1 MAQLLA
7 QMNKIV
13 QDSAELRA
21 EIAARDAAAAARATE
36 AAAQVEALR
45 GEIAAS
51 AARDA
56 AAAAQVEA
64 MRAEIAAAAAR
75 DAAQVEAMR
84 AEIAAAAARDA
95 AAAAQ
100 VEAMRVEIAA
110 AAARDAAAAAQVETL
125 HVEIAAAAA
134 RTEAQIAAA
143 SRVGGSPLSPSY
155 AAVGDTALHTLTSA
169 RRIFHLQPP
178 PDGASDDEKAPVA
191 APEDLGRLL
200 ACTLERD
207 LVKTIT
213 PLLRAARG
221 LDVAP
226 EPSPADPCP
235 LVLVNSEGVAWLD
248 ALSPAQPAD
257 QLKRPDLFVTWAPFW
272 SGLHTSERGAVGRLA
287 ARALQLDGCVRELY
301 EAKRG
306 AGELTS
312 ADFGQLV
319 DYHSRLPEKVDGV
332 PTLTRGVLFN
342 ARVFW
347 LYESVSAHPVT
358 LTKGSW
364 GAPGSRA
371 ALRAFFNAAPEP
383 SAVPLLRFMCG
394 RLGVVPRRI
403 AATDAQPAAAAAAAA
418 AADGA
423 ATTRHPPLSAFLGAG
438 ASGQVFCVARP
449 PAAGDAAA
457 AAAEA
462 AELPYALKVSSTSS
476 RAVLTYEFETL
487 AQAFEAGAPVVP
499 VVAGSLHFLHTG
511 AEGVYRGGGFLL
523 RDVCARTH
531 VDSRARCVA
540 AFAALHALHAK
551 GFAHGDA
558 RLPNLVIRGHG
569 AGAELVWIDMRSAF
583 SGAFLGFSQR
593 TDGRTLAASV
603 LGIGQGGV
611 LPGPVCTALEGVP
624 DGGGAAYNALAAA
637 VWEARP
643 A

>member
-1 MAQLLA
+1 MDTHVLMAQLLA

-13 QDSAELRA
+13 KDSAELRA
-21 EIAARDAAAAARATE
+21 EIAARDAAAAAR
-36 AAAQVEALR
+36 
-45 GEIAAS
+45 
-51 AARDA
+51 D
-56 AAAAQVEA
+56 
-64 MRAEIAAAAAR
+64 AAAAAR
-75 DAAQVEAMR
+75 DAAT
-84 AEIAAAAARDA
+84 
-95 AAAAQ
+95 
-100 VEAMRVEIAA
+100 
-110 AAARDAAAAAQVETL
+110 AAQVETL
-125 HVEIAAAAA
+125 RMEIAAATA

-200 ACTLERD
+200 ACTSERD

-272 SGLHTSERGAVGRLA
+272 SGLHTSERGTVGRLA

-332 PTLTRGVLFN
+332 PTMTRGVLFN

-403 AATDAQPAAAAAAAA
+403 AATDAQPAAAAAAA
-418 AADGA
+418 DGA
-423 ATTRHPPLSAFLGAG
+423 AAPRPSSAFLGAG

-457 AAAEA
+457 AAAET
-462 AELPYALKVSSTSS
+462 AELLYALKVSSTSS

-558 RLPNLVIRGHG
+558 RLPNLLSRGRG
-569 AGAELVWIDMRSAF
+569 VGAELVWIDLRAAFAFASALT
-583 SGAFLGFSQR
+583 GAQR
-593 TDGRTLAASV
+593 ADRLTLAASV
-603 LGIGQGGV
+603 LGTMPGSALPAPVVAAIDAVGGD
-611 LPGPVCTALEGVP
+611 E
-624 DGGGAAYNALAAA
+624 AYATLAAA
-637 VWEARP
+637 VWADLALR